1 MIIPVTVQ
9 AKKVV
14 QAVRK
19 SLKQAWRLRL
29 KKIEDWCWKRTHLM
43 IGVGMVMILILAV
56 SLAVSIYLL
65 IRVKKIEAAL
75 GGRIQLECT
84 RQSTIEK
91 VKPSIVRV
99 VGGAGDG
106 SGFFFRQH
114 LIATNYHV
122 VADEPSPKIVYS
134 DSQFETG
141 RVLAADPGS
150 DLAIIKVER
159 DIKPLE
165 WNKDGVQE
173 GDEVLATGFPL
184 GIGLEGDL
192 TANITTITGQRTFD
206 TQGRDTFL
214 QVDGG
219 LIEGMSGGPL
229 LTKCGQIVGIN
240 NAQLADHAIGLAIQ
254 GIRALAIFGSMM
266 TSPGQYSDAI
276 ARINFESDKSPRD
289 TVLAYYNY
297 LKVRNFQEAYKLLST
312 HFVGDVSYD
321 DWRKGFV
328 FSLDTSVLSV
338 KSDPHNHNRVLVHLG
353 STDLIE
359 GRFVVR
365 TFEGSWLVRKVDGHF
380 KLWESNI
387 KQIGQRG

>member
-14 QAVRK
+14 QIVRK
-19 SLKQAWRLRL
+19 SLKQVWRLRL

-65 IRVKKIEAAL
+65 IRVKKIEIAL
-75 GGRIQLECT
+75 GGRIQLECI
-84 RQSTIEK
+84 RQATIEK
-91 VKPSIVRV
+91 VRPSIVRV

-134 DSQFETG
+134 DNQFETG
-141 RVLAADPGS
+141 RVLAADPDS

-192 TANITTITGQRTFD
+192 TANMTTITGQRAFD

-229 LTKCGQIVGIN
+229 LTKCGQVVGIN

-266 TSPGQYSDAI
+266 TSPSQYSDAI
-276 ARINFESDKSPRD
+276 ARINFEPDKSPRD

-297 LKVRNFQEAYKLLST
+297 LKVRNFQEAYKLLSAN
-312 HFVGDVSYD
+312 FVGDVSYD

-338 KSDPHNHNRVLVHLG
+338 KADPRNRNRILIHLG

-365 TFEGSWLVRKVDGHF
+365 TFEGSWLVQKV
-380 KLWESNI
+380 
-387 KQIGQRG
+387 R